1 MRYRMGDL
9 VERVTEV
16 NSDLKYGL
24 NDIVGVTLEKQMIP
38 TIANLTQTNLDNFI
52 IVHPKD
58 FVYNPRTHGKKIGLG
73 FNTTDRCF
81 ITTWNNNTFRV
92 KSEMSNVIMPE
103 YLYMHFLREKWDKE
117 ACFNAWGSSTVVL
130 LWSSFC
136 DMKINVPSLP
146 EQRKIVHDYQV
157 ITNRIELLRKMNENL
172 EEQASLHF
180 ESVFGRYI
188 PDGLNVSSTIPDGW
202 TVATIGDFCKANSA
216 TFSGKEDVL
225 LYLDTGSITNNYI
238 SGLQTLNTNTDKIP
252 SRARRKV
259 SNGDIVYSTVRP
271 NLRHYGIIFN
281 PPVNMIVSTGFAVM
295 SMIKNAPVCSEFIY
309 MWLTRNSVVNVLNS
323 IAENSVSTYPSIVSA
338 DLEQIKMIV
347 PSEDERAE
355 TGAYYKSVLQTID
368 CNNREISK
376 LERLAMLFSNQLAKG
391 A

>member
-9 VERVTEV
+9 VEQVTEV

-81 ITTWNNNTFRV
+81 ISTWNNNTFRV
-92 KSEMSNVIMPE
+92 KPEMSDVIMPE
-103 YLYMHFLREKWDKE
+103 YLYMYFLREKWDKE

-157 ITNRIELLRKMNENL
+157 ITDRIELLRKMNETL
-172 EEQASLHF
+172 DAIAYTCYKEMLLSEDKSKWHTGTLRELLTVKYGKDHSALADGPFPLYGSGGLMRFVERPLYDKVSVLIPRKGSLNNIMYVDEPF
-180 ESVFGRYI
+180 WSVDTMFYTEIANPKAAKFVYFFLRDI
-188 PDGLNVSSTIPDGW
+188 DFLGLN
-202 TVATIGDFCKANSA
+202 
-216 TFSGKEDVL
+216 
-225 LYLDTGSITNNYI
+225 TGSAVPSTSSDVIHNMQ
-238 SGLQTLNTNTDKIP
+238 LEVPPDK
-252 SRARRKV
+252 
-259 SNGDIVYSTVRP
+259 
-271 NLRHYGIIFN
+271 
-281 PPVNMIVSTGFAVM
+281 
-295 SMIKNAPVCSEFIY
+295 
-309 MWLTRNSVVNVLNS
+309 
-323 IAENSVSTYPSIVSA
+323 
-338 DLEQIKMIV
+338 DLEKFDANK
-347 PSEDERAE
+347 PR
-355 TGAYYKSVLQTID
+355 
-368 CNNREISK
+368 
-376 LERLAMLFSNQLAKG
+376 
-391 A
+391 

>member
-9 VERVTEV
+9 VEQVTEV

-81 ITTWNNNTFRV
+81 ISTWNNNTFRV
-92 KSEMSNVIMPE
+92 KPEMSDVIMPE
-103 YLYMHFLREKWDKE
+103 YLYMYFLREKWDKE

-157 ITNRIELLRKMNENL
+157 ITDRIELLRKMNENL
-172 EEQASLHF
+172 EQQAQIVFHSLFIDVDETNCTLADICNINPSRTLKKGEQAMCF
-180 ESVFGRYI
+180 EMATLPVSGSMPVGGEVKPYNGGTRFKNGDTLIARITPCFENGKAAYINMLNDNEVAFGSTEYIVFSSKGNIPSSFYYYLVRNKKFKDFGMQFMNGSSGRQR
-188 PDGLNVSSTIPDGW
+188 
-202 TVATIGDFCKANSA
+202 
-216 TFSGKEDVL
+216 
-225 LYLDTGSITNNYI
+225 I
-238 SGLQTLNTNTDKIP
+238 SGEEFGSFAMKKPSSADIERFAPIGEQTLMTIKRYSQEI
-252 SRARRKV
+252 ALLLQV
-259 SNGDIVYSTVRP
+259 QSN
-271 NLRHYGIIFN
+271 
-281 PPVNMIVSTGFAVM
+281 IVSG
-295 SMIKNAPVCSEFIY
+295 
-309 MWLTRNSVVNVLNS
+309 
-323 IAENSVSTYPSIVSA
+323 IASLS
-338 DLEQIKMIV
+338 
-347 PSEDERAE
+347 
-355 TGAYYKSVLQTID
+355 
-368 CNNREISK
+368 
-376 LERLAMLFSNQLAKG
+376 KG